1 MIRLLELGP
10 IPLVLC
16 RPWSPSNWPTG
27 PLNLDG
33 GRKEACPVK
42 CVGVMSRVWAT
53 LLALYVMKIKYSD
66 KEEEWELVATEAEG
80 WLKKQSLPS
89 DLTLEQQV
97 FKNG

>member
-1 MIRLLELGP
+1 MIRLLELGS

-42 CVGVMSRVWAT
+42 CVGVITRYPLGSVCDENQI
-53 LLALYVMKIKYSD
+53 L
-66 KEEEWELVATEAEG
+66 
-80 WLKKQSLPS
+80 
-89 DLTLEQQV
+89 
-97 FKNG
+97 